1 MRYAIGLPRKFCIE
15 TPHMNDNL
23 LGGLDPAAV
32 RKTLLDAADVA
43 AAMTLPRFRTNLAV
57 DNKWTEGFDP
67 VTEADREAEWA
78 IRELISGRFPDHRL
92 VGEEWDPKE
101 TGSRFAWI
109 IDPIDGT
116 RAFITGVPVWG
127 TLIGLAVDGRAVA
140 GLMAQPFTGEVYLS
154 LPGEARYHRG
164 AASQPLR
171 TSTVTELAK
180 AKLTA
185 TSPDLFRRRGSDLSA
200 PWAAISEA
208 ALTVR
213 YGLDCYGYCLLAA
226 GHIDLVVEAGLKDV
240 DIAPLIPIIENAGGV
255 VTTWDGGPAEAGGN
269 CVAAATPEL
278 HAAALVVLQ
287 GA

>member
-1 MRYAIGLPRKFCIE
+1 MSE
-15 TPHMNDNL
+15 EL
-23 LGGLDPAAV
+23 LGGLDPAIV
-32 RKTLLDAADVA
+32 RRTLLDAADVA
-43 AAMTLPRFRTNLAV
+43 AAITLPRFRQGIAV
-57 DNKWTEGFDP
+57 DNKWTKGFDP
-67 VTEADREAEWA
+67 VTEADREAERA
-78 IRELISGRFPDHRL
+78 IRELIAGRFPDHSL

-127 TLIGLAVDGRAVA
+127 TLIGLTVDGRAVA

-154 LPGEARYHRG
+154 LPGEAHYHRG
-164 AASQPLR
+164 TERQELR
-171 TSTVTELAK
+171 TSTVTGLAK
-180 AKLTA
+180 AKLTT
-185 TSPDLFRRRGSDLSA
+185 TSPEMFVGAGLSA
-200 PWAAISEA
+200 QWAAISGG

-226 GHIDLVVEAGLKDV
+226 GHIDLVVEASLKDV
-240 DIAPLIPIIENAGGV
+240 DITPLIPIITNAGGV
-255 VTTWDGGPAEAGGN
+255 VTTWDGGPAEQGGN

-278 HAAALVVLQ
+278 HAAALKILQ